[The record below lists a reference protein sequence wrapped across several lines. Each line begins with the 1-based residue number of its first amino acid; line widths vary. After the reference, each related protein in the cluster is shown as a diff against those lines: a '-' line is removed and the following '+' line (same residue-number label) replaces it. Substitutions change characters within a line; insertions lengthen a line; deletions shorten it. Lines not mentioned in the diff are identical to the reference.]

1 MQYIELK
8 KLINNEIRQIKE
20 RIENQVK
27 KVDIDNLLSKYQS
40 NNLHEL
46 IEIFICQT
54 SKNCINLNYKDFIDE
69 LNNELYEL
77 SFDNQLLKKQLNDAL
92 LKNQSIEIRKGDLL
106 KVKNKTDVENLV
118 EELIKTRKRIDEDL
132 RFIQDIENLIHS
144 IKNKDTKKYPIPK
157 FKGIDIK

>member
-20 RIENQVK
+20 RIEKQVK
-27 KVDIDNLLSKYQS
+27 KEDIDNLLSKYQS

-54 SKNCINLNYKDFIDE
+54 SRNCINLNYKDFIEE

-144 IKNKDTKKYPIPK
+144 IKNKDTKEYPIPK

>member
-20 RIENQVK
+20 RIEKQVK

-54 SKNCINLNYKDFIDE
+54 SRNCINLNYKDFIEE
-69 LNNELYEL
+69 LNNELYNL

-92 LKNQSIEIRKGDLL
+92 LKNQSIEIKKGDLL

-132 RFIQDIENLIHS
+132 RFIQDIENLIQS
-144 IKNKDTKKYPIPK
+144 IKNKDTKKYPISK

>member
-20 RIENQVK
+20 RIEKQVK
-27 KVDIDNLLSKYQS
+27 KEDIDNLLSKYQS

-54 SKNCINLNYKDFIDE
+54 SRNCINLNYKDFIEE

-77 SFDNQLLKKQLNDAL
+77 SFDNQLLKKQKRQIGRVWLI
-92 LKNQSIEIRKGDLL
+92 QSK
-106 KVKNKTDVENLV
+106 
-118 EELIKTRKRIDEDL
+118 
-132 RFIQDIENLIHS
+132 HS
-144 IKNKDTKKYPIPK
+144 IVLTM
-157 FKGIDIK
+157 